1 MSQKNGTLSGLLE
14 LDIAIHILKNLTQFL
29 RQVCWQLVIHEIF
42 HIESAVLIASSIVE
56 VRVTG
61 KVLLI

>member
-14 LDIAIHILKNLTQFL
+14 LDIAIHILKSLTQFL
-29 RQVCWQLVIHEIF
+29 RQVCWQLVIHEMF

>member
-14 LDIAIHILKNLTQFL
+14 LDIAIHKLQSLTRFL
-29 RQVCWQLVIHEIF
+29 RQVCWQLVINEIF